1 MPRKISVT
9 KDSITEAALEIVRT
23 QGPDSLNARAL
34 AKALGCS
41 TQPIFSNF
49 SGMEDVT
56 TAVLGRSLD
65 IYNDYVRKEFGRNEG
80 FPPYKTNGM
89 AYIRFAIEEKNLF
102 KLLFMRDRS
111 NDADHVEDKTFVEVL
126 PLIMKATGFSEEQ
139 AALFHLEM
147 WTCVHG
153 IASLAATSY
162 YTFDTDLASK
172 VLTDTYQGLLS
183 RFSSQQME
191 ANDEKRH

>member
-49 SGMEDVT
+49 SCMEDVT
-56 TAVLGRSLD
+56 MAVLGRSLD

-111 NDADHVEDKTFVEVL
+111 NDAEHVEDKTFFEVL
-126 PLIMKATGFSEEQ
+126 PLIMKATGFSREQ

-162 YTFDTDLASK
+162 LNFDIDLAST
-172 VLTDTYQGLLS
+172 VLTDTYQGLLH
-183 RFSSQQME
+183 RFKTKQME

>member
-1 MPRKISVT
+1 MPRKISIT

-49 SGMEDVT
+49 SGMEDVIRT
-56 TAVLGRSLD
+56 VLGRSLD
-65 IYNDYVRKEFGRNEG
+65 IYNEYVRKEFGRNEG

-162 YTFDTDLASK
+162 YTFDMDLASK